1 MYVRRLYKIMEQVR
15 YKGKTFTVS
24 RYIDVPDDRLLTI
37 EKQEQAKEL
46 FNKGVSS
53 AEIAERIDVDES
65 VLNIWWDNESRIEG
79 ISKANKVFSQGK
91 AKKVIVTNLDSGVSA
106 CYPSLSAAG
115 KAVGCLAS
123 TVRYKILQGKQYK
136 NYSFKYADED

>member
-37 EKQEQAKEL
+37 EKQEKAKEL

-53 AEIAERIDVDES
+53 AEIAERINVDES

-79 ISKANKVFSQGK
+79 ISKSNKAFVNGK
-91 AKKVIVTNLDSGVSA
+91 AKKVIVTNVDTGVSVT
-106 CYPSLSAAG
+106 YPSLSATARAIG
-115 KAVGCLAS
+115 TVAS
-123 TVRYKILQGKQYK
+123 TVRWKLLEGKQYK
-136 NYSFKYADED
+136 NYMFKYADED